1 MGKCGIYK
9 NFSLCWQC
17 KNAVPTAIFD
27 KRSGERKYI
36 QGCAWSIHRQR
47 VKGWDA
53 EQSEMKVNDRICPTY
68 YVKECPEFIR
78 GRH

>member
-27 KRSGERKYI
+27 KRTGERRYT
-36 QGCAWSIHRQR
+36 QGCAWSIHRQP
-47 VKGWDA
+47 VKGWGA
-53 EQSEMKVNDRICPTY
+53 EKSEMKVNDRICPTY
-68 YVKECPEFIR
+68 YVKECPEFTR